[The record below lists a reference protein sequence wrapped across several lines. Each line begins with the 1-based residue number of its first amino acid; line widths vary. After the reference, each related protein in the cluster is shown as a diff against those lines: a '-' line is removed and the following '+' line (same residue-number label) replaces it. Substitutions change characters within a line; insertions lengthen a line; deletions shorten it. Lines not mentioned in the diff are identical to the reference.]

1 MRIGKLPTNVYARS
15 ADRIIHKYNKD
26 RGADCPAVCAFL
38 CSETWVLGSEPWY
51 WKYEFES
58 VMQGLMGRYLCLRHT
73 NRPLVLGISLT
84 LPINMEEPALRTLL
98 QAICEVCGEWN
109 LIICLP
115 QIISSDAVSR
125 AIINVQAGHSPAS
138 DGTAG
143 RDSRQPDDDT
153 GIITETLRQ
162 DNHAGIITETLRQDN
177 CTDITEESRQPVR
190 PVTKPSRSV
199 LMIGHAGAAGCAL
212 LSRIHESRLY
222 RRFSTSYIEKM
233 QNLRDL
239 TPARQAVLA
248 DIARTEPELFLFPV
262 SEGGIYG
269 ALWDMCEELDS
280 GITVQ
285 LKDIPVYQ
293 ETVELCDLLDLDL
306 YKLYSAG
313 ALLAVTGDPD
323 GLSEKLNAAGVPASL
338 IGCLTETRD
347 RVILKGD
354 EVRFITKPDMDEIYK
369 EPAAAQRVRG

>member
-38 CSETWVLGSEPWY
+38 CSETWVLGSEPGY

-109 LIICLP
+109 LTICLP

-125 AIINVQAGHSPAS
+125 AIITVQAGHSLAP

-143 RDSRQPDDDT
+143 RDSRQPDCDT
-153 GIITETLRQ
+153 GIITETLRP
-162 DNHAGIITETLRQDN
+162 DNHAGITA
-177 CTDITEESRQPVR
+177 ESYQPADT
-190 PVTKPSRSV
+190 VTKPARFV

-212 LSRIHESRLY
+212 LSRIHESQLY

-239 TPARQAVLA
+239 TPARQGVLA
-248 DIARTEPELFLFPV
+248 DIARTDPELFLFPV

-338 IGCLTETRD
+338 IGCLTDTRD